1 MSVTLLLTTIA
12 AQVGSAY
19 FNSKRSK
26 AQSAE
31 LAEQQQRLEEKIML
45 QGIENSREEYVQVCA
60 LQREIEQLMQKD
72 RLELIQQNYLN
83 SIELDAYNVS
93 LEHWPLFTPPY
104 VIKGQLI
111 DGLSGANSTD
121 AIPLNCI
128 MTTSMHSKFN
138 QKIFPQLEERLALFC
153 SKHWSSSQPNSIRF
167 YQNAWR
173 DNIVD
178 LGSRIIDL
186 YAHLDDVPTI
196 VLSPVVRN
204 GKITFRIYWWGI
216 SGNAKDQHNN
226 DAMVYDPD
234 LAVTVTDDLAL
245 PEEQIELIIE
255 ELSNKLSALISY
267 FADQYYWSFYKIS
280 PITPSL
286 ISMESISLSANEL
299 NEYKQSYC
307 RLLSEVT
314 TATSAI
320 ASHDSWG
327 VFPALYGFVD
337 ENKYTESL
345 KKFIGTKRTNNHL
358 NSKDLSILESIAT
371 ITQDSVEIH
380 EIVSDAITFVE
391 NKEKL
396 IKNQSN
402 TFAVYKRLNLSLLDV
417 LEDINHDDLLCGLY
431 DSVSVVIIP
440 DKFMVSAYCVNS
452 KTGFVGTHI
461 NSYISKHFYMPKTE
475 LKRINKLSINIDEL
489 ESYKNKISKVM
500 TQKDLEK
507 LFADSSENRDS
518 RFSKVIDAFQKALDN
533 LKKEINEERRRSGGD
548 EVPMIVKSILVYE
561 DLTNWIRNHSSVN
574 AKFDGVFATIDKA
587 GFFDK
592 ESYKMYVCFT
602 VNKNPQLDEN
612 CPRVIFSFS
621 KLDSALMDMFGN
633 NKTIQINLNK

>member
-60 LQREIEQLMQKD
+60 LQREIEQLIQKD
-72 RLELIQQNYLN
+72 RLELIQHNYLN

-121 AIPLNCI
+121 AIPLSCI

-153 SKHWSSSQPNSIRF
+153 SKHWNSSQPNSIRF

-196 VLSPVVRN
+196 VLSPIVRN

-216 SGNAKDQHNN
+216 SRNAKDQHNN

-234 LAVTVTDDLAL
+234 LAVTVTDDLSL
-245 PEEQIELIIE
+245 PEEQIKQIVE

-267 FADQYYWSFYKIS
+267 FADQYYFYMYNIAPQLLVSHSAVSNKNRSLSFSIKDEIHSWFKSVYDKRLGQESQSKMKDINDC
-280 PITPSL
+280 IKYQLFEWEDLPSL
-286 ISMESISLSANEL
+286 VDLRQIIIEYKEDDLQNELDTITEAINGLLNQKSSIDKCVEHYSYLSLDKLVFKAKDWCRFNDTVYFEFDHNKRIVSIYTAKSFICIDGTNYFERYNYGFDCLLVPYDLSQKRIKRIKIESSNLDAFIESITGECRYNLFFKTLDL
-299 NEYKQSYC
+299 NDIISYC
-307 RLLSEVT
+307 
-314 TATSAI
+314 
-320 ASHDSWG
+320 
-327 VFPALYGFVD
+327 
-337 ENKYTESL
+337 NSL
-345 KKFIGTKRTNNHL
+345 EHKVLRCELVKGEE
-358 NSKDLSILESIAT
+358 LESIMT
-371 ITQDSVEIH
+371 
-380 EIVSDAITFVE
+380 
-391 NKEKL
+391 N
-396 IKNQSN
+396 
-402 TFAVYKRLNLSLLDV
+402 
-417 LEDINHDDLLCGLY
+417 
-431 DSVSVVIIP
+431 
-440 DKFMVSAYCVNS
+440 
-452 KTGFVGTHI
+452 VGDW
-461 NSYISKHFYMPKTE
+461 E
-475 LKRINKLSINIDEL
+475 LKHIVHCNIKQSHCSTSRLFYYDCLSDKLMQMFE
-489 ESYKNKISKVM
+489 
-500 TQKDLEK
+500 
-507 LFADSSENRDS
+507 
-518 RFSKVIDAFQKALDN
+518 DA
-533 LKKEINEERRRSGGD
+533 
-548 EVPMIVKSILVYE
+548 
-561 DLTNWIRNHSSVN
+561 NHL
-574 AKFDGVFATIDKA
+574 II
-587 GFFDK
+587 
-592 ESYKMYVCFT
+592 E
-602 VNKNPQLDEN
+602 
-612 CPRVIFSFS
+612 
-621 KLDSALMDMFGN
+621 
-633 NKTIQINLNK
+633 